1 MKKLVNVAIV
11 ATLVIF
17 ATTAIFVGCK
27 NEDNKVVE
35 QRKEALK
42 KQKSNNFILI
52 TEEEQKSMN
61 PLDWNEFLQNDPD
74 GTMNSILVTMN
85 CYFIMHTNE
94 EDIVLHTI
102 LGKNSENSENSV
114 YAHWRDRLSA
124 YFDAIDINDFPI
136 TEDFQDGDELPIN
149 ATLYTK
155 DINVV
160 IAVIRMCKKEK
171 RDCVVTYDADT
182 EVYKIVYEDK

>member
-1 MKKLVNVAIV
+1 MKKIRCIAIFAMLVGI
-11 ATLVIF
+11 
-17 ATTAIFVGCK
+17 ATTAIFIGCK

-61 PLDWNEFLQNDPD
+61 PLDWNEFLQNDPN

-102 LGKNSENSENSV
+102 LGKNSKNSV